1 MIRVRLL
8 KEPEFRRMLREGT
21 CAVYGERQFARL
33 LDEGRDFS
41 DEASR
46 ALLRTLHGEA
56 MADKCCRR
64 VTQAGKP
71 CLPALSSEAKY
82 GLTALANSA
91 DGVYTIMEERFFPYE
106 TGARLDHVGKFRNYG
121 YPMLWDVFAALDQ
134 DVLFALRAKD
144 IPFMGTV
151 HLGTDFLLEN
161 YPWHGVPT
169 MAWVEERR
177 IQETEK
183 DGMLRVSNCLHD
195 LRFDWTQDTE
205 EVLDTLRLLT
215 HPPMLMAC
223 GEMSLDGFRRMCR
236 ACLGGSDEL
245 EADEGMENPETR
257 VFNHMAYLPQEP
269 NAHRPELMV
278 VEVHDDGHCCLNR
291 SFSEKHPSYLDL
303 LAQVMDFAIP
313 DGEVMVL
320 VVDTDEPLRSA
331 RDMEQAMCA
340 FRLVGRTVE
349 TYGRQEGLQV
359 FEETLRR
366 ACGQAAKEA
375 EPE

>member
-1 MIRVRLL
+1 MIRVRLVS
-8 KEPEFRRMLREGT
+8 EPEYRRMLKEGT
-21 CAVYGERQFARL
+21 CAVYGERQFVRL
-33 LDEGRDFS
+33 LDQGRDFS

-46 ALLRTLHGEA
+46 ALLRELHGDT

-91 DGVYTIMEERFFPYE
+91 DGVYTIMEARFFPYE

-177 IQETEK
+177 LGATEQ
-183 DGMLRVSNCLHD
+183 DGMLRVSNSFHR

-205 EVLDTLRLLT
+205 EVLETLRLLT
-215 HPPMLMAC
+215 HPPVPLVC
-223 GEMSLDGFRRMCR
+223 GEMTLDAFRRMCR
-236 ACLGGSDEL
+236 ACLGEPD
-245 EADEGMENPETR
+245 DPETDGEPARPDMR
-257 VFNHMAYLPQEP
+257 VFNHMAYLPREP
-269 NAHRPELMV
+269 YTHRPALMAI
-278 VEVHDDGHCCLNR
+278 EVHDDGHCCLNR

-303 LAQVMDFAIP
+303 LAQVMDLAIP
-313 DGEVMVL
+313 DGEVVVL
-320 VVDTDEPLRSA
+320 AVDRDEPLRSA
-331 RDMEQAMCA
+331 RDVEQAMCA
-340 FRLVGRTVE
+340 FRIVGRTVE
-349 TYGRQEGLQV
+349 TFGRQEGLQV
-359 FEETLRR
+359 FEEALRR
-366 ACGQAAKEA
+366 ACGGAAKEA

>member
-8 KEPEFRRMLREGT
+8 KEPEYRRMLREGT
-21 CAVYGERQFARL
+21 CAVYGEHQFCRL
-33 LDEGRDFS
+33 LDEGRDFF

-46 ALLRTLHGEA
+46 TLLRTLHGEA
-56 MADKCCRR
+56 MADKCCWR

-91 DGVYTIMEERFFPYE
+91 DGVYTIMEARFFPYE
-106 TGARLDHVGKFRNYG
+106 TGVRINRMGKFRNCG

-161 YPWHGVPT
+161 YPWQGVPT

-177 IQETEK
+177 IQDREE

-195 LRFDWTQDTE
+195 LRFDWTQETG
-205 EVLDTLRLLT
+205 EVLETLRLLT
-215 HPPMLMAC
+215 QPPMPLAC
-223 GEMSLDGFRRMCR
+223 GEMSLDEFRRICR
-236 ACLGGSDEL
+236 ACLGGPDDP
-245 EADEGMENPETR
+245 EADRGLENPEMR
-257 VFNHMAYLPQEP
+257 VFNHMAYLPEEP
-269 NAHRPELMV
+269 DAHRPELMV
-278 VEVHDDGHCCLNR
+278 VEVHDDGCCRLDR
-291 SFSEKHPSYLDL
+291 CFSEKNPSYLDL
-303 LAQVMDFAIP
+303 LAQVMDLAIP
-313 DGEVMVL
+313 DGEVVVL
-320 VVDTDEPLRSA
+320 AVDRDEPLRSA
-331 RDMEQAMCA
+331 RDIEMAMCA
-340 FRLVGRTVE
+340 FRIVGHTVE
-349 TYGRQEGLQV
+349 TFGRQEGLQV

-366 ACGQAAKEA
+366 ACGKAAKEA

>member
-21 CAVYGERQFARL
+21 CAVYGEWQFARL
-33 LDEGRDFS
+33 LDKGRDFS

-106 TGARLDHVGKFRNYG
+106 TGVRIDRVGKFRNCG
-121 YPMLWDVFAALDQ
+121 YPMIWDVFAALDR
-134 DVLFALRAKD
+134 DVLLALRAKD

-151 HLGTDFLLEN
+151 HLGNDFLLEN

-177 IQETEK
+177 LGATEQ
-183 DGMLRVSNCLHD
+183 DGMLRVSNSFHR

-205 EVLDTLRLLT
+205 EVLDTLRRLT
-215 HPPMLMAC
+215 HPPMPLAC

-236 ACLGGSDEL
+236 ACLGEPDDPKTDGEPARPD
-245 EADEGMENPETR
+245 MR
-257 VFNHMAYLPQEP
+257 VFNHMAYLPD
-269 NAHRPELMV
+269 AHRPELMV
-278 VEVHDDGHCCLNR
+278 VEAHDDGRCRLDRC
-291 SFSEKHPSYLDL
+291 FSENHPSYLDL
-303 LAQVMDFAIP
+303 LAQVMDLAIP
-313 DGEVMVL
+313 DGEVVVL
-320 VVDTDEPLRSA
+320 AVDTDEPMHSA
-331 RDMEQAMCA
+331 RDIERAMCA

-366 ACGQAAKEA
+366 ACGRAAKEA